1 LIVKNKQ
8 TKSAPER
15 IIVDGHVHIH
25 GCFDLKALFES
36 AQHNFRNAA
45 SALDLGSQFSAVL
58 LLTESHN
65 ANYFSSLRKRA
76 MDKSLVD
83 GWRFQ
88 PTMEQESLIAISPAG
103 FQLTIIAGRQIVTAE
118 RLEVLAVCTNGLFD
132 DGGMASEVID
142 SVSAANGI
150 AIVPWGFGK
159 WTGRRNK
166 VMNRLMGDFEERPFH
181 LGDNSGRFSVWRE
194 PSQFERARSQGQQIF
209 RGTDP
214 MPFPGQ
220 EKRVG
225 KFGFCISGPFSKSG
239 PAASMRSLLGSG
251 EIQPISYGTL
261 ESAMVFAK
269 NQMMMKTRKWWGTT
283 RPNTQ

>member
-1 LIVKNKQ
+1 MVRKNQ
-8 TKSAPER
+8 TKSPLER
-15 IIVDGHVHIH
+15 ILVDGHVHIH
-25 GCFDLKALFES
+25 GCFDLQALFES

-45 SALDLGSQFSAVL
+45 STLGLGSQFSAVL

-65 ANYFSSLRKRA
+65 ANYFSSLRQSA
-76 MDKSLVD
+76 MSKSLVD

-88 PTMEQESLIAISPAG
+88 PTLEPESLVAISPAG
-103 FQLTIIAGRQIVTAE
+103 FQLTIIAGRQIITAE
-118 RLEVLAVCTNGLFD
+118 RLEVLAVCTDELFD

-142 SVSAANGI
+142 SISAANGI

-159 WTGRRNK
+159 WTGRRK
-166 VMNRLMGDFEERPFH
+166 EVINRLMGDFAERQFH
-181 LGDNSGRFSVWRE
+181 LGDNSGRISVWRE
-194 PSQFERARSQGQQIF
+194 PSQFGRARSRGQRIF

-225 KFGFCISGPFSKSG
+225 KFGFCINGPFSKSG
-239 PAASMRSLLGSG
+239 PAASLRSLLSSG
-251 EIQPISYGTL
+251 EIQPISYGAL
-261 ESAMVFAK
+261 ESVMVFAK
-269 NQMMMKTRKWWGTT
+269 HQLMMQTRKRWGNT